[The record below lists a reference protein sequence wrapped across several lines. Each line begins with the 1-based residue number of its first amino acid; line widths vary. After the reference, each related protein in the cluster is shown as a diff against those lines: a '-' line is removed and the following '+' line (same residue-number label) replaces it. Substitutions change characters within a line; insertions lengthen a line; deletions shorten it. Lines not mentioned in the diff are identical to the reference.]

1 MDKSK
6 IIALATIFISF
17 AIGIWAYP
25 QLPEIVASHWNEKG
39 EVNGYMSKFLGIFLM
54 PIMSLA
60 MFLLFNFI
68 PKIDPMKANIEK
80 FRKYY
85 NAFIVS
91 IILFLFY
98 LYLLTMAWNFGY
110 RFNMTYFMVPA
121 LSALFYWCGILVEN
135 TKRNWFIGIK
145 TPWTI
150 SNDVVWDKTH
160 KLGGKLFKVAAV
172 LSLLGIFFGE
182 LAFWFTILPV
192 MVFSIYLLF
201 YSYFEYQ
208 KEMKK

>member
-91 IILFLFY
+91 IILFDY
-98 LYLLTMAWNFGY
+98 L
-110 RFNMTYFMVPA
+110 
-121 LSALFYWCGILVEN
+121 I
-135 TKRNWFIGIK
+135 
-145 TPWTI
+145 
-150 SNDVVWDKTH
+150 
-160 KLGGKLFKVAAV
+160 
-172 LSLLGIFFGE
+172 
-182 LAFWFTILPV
+182 
-192 MVFSIYLLF
+192 
-201 YSYFEYQ
+201 
-208 KEMKK
+208 